1 MVGGLGWGCGLTVGG
16 LGGFTAGGFGG
27 LAAGGLGGL
36 TGCLG
41 GLWGLGDGLGGL
53 HSQAKETARKA
64 RRRRI
69 RRERFCVR
77 DPIS

>member
-1 MVGGLGWGCGLTVGG
+1 MGGLGWGCGLRVGGLVGG

-53 HSQAKETARKA
+53 HSQANETARKP

-69 RRERFCVR
+69 RKERFCV
-77 DPIS
+77 